1 MNRGRHKERY
11 NKYTVLKLKKTFN
24 SKKGVTL
31 IELIVTFALISL
43 FILLSTQVI
52 SSAMNVYYKI
62 QSINYGRQVSDT
74 LMDKIAGTISAA
86 QVNIERVNIEN
97 EELNTKY
104 TLQIEDDMS
113 KIDLYN
119 GSGSHIY
126 ITNTKPDTG
135 GDKQLVIHY
144 YRVESVLNDSNK
156 KLVYEPIDWT
166 FDKKMYLDYKI
177 TKLEFSLADP
187 DGIIYPENVIRIHLE
202 IDHKKF
208 GSYSTTRYVECYNFQ
223 DKDDFEK
230 IKGPGKAES
239 GGETPTPD
247 PPENSQTYPDTDI
260 VVKNDYWP
268 TAEDFADNENKIIV
282 LKPGI
287 IFKYSYG
294 DVDKYYVMVGERDL
308 NNWNYKTPADYI
320 ANGNNLEFELTGTI
334 HEYSSDDDIK
344 TNVKHGDLCIWGGEY
359 YAYKGYDEEVKN
371 PGIQP
376 ESWIKIVNDRIKDGP
391 AIRTRE

>member
-1 MNRGRHKERY
+1 MDRGKLKERY
-11 NKYTVLKLKKTFN
+11 NKFTVLKLKKTFN

-43 FILLSTQVI
+43 FIVLSTQVI

-86 QVNIERVNIEN
+86 QVNIERINIEN

-126 ITNTKPDTG
+126 ITNAKPDTG
-135 GDKQLVIHY
+135 GDEQLVIHY
-144 YRVESVLNDSNK
+144 YRVESVLKDSNK

-177 TKLEFSLADP
+177 NKLEFSLADP

-202 IDHKKF
+202 IEHKKF
-208 GSYSTTRYVECYNFQ
+208 GSYSTTRYVECYNF
-223 DKDDFEK
+223 
-230 IKGPGKAES
+230 PG
-239 GGETPTPD
+239 
-247 PPENSQTYPDTDI
+247 
-260 VVKNDYWP
+260 
-268 TAEDFADNENKIIV
+268 
-282 LKPGI
+282 
-287 IFKYSYG
+287 
-294 DVDKYYVMVGERDL
+294 
-308 NNWNYKTPADYI
+308 
-320 ANGNNLEFELTGTI
+320 
-334 HEYSSDDDIK
+334 
-344 TNVKHGDLCIWGGEY
+344 
-359 YAYKGYDEEVKN
+359 
-371 PGIQP
+371 
-376 ESWIKIVNDRIKDGP
+376 
-391 AIRTRE
+391 